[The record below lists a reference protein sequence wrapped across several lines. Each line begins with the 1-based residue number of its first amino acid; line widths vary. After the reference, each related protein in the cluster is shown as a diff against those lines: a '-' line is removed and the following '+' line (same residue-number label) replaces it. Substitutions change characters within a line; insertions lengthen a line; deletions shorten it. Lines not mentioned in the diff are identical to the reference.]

1 MEYEDLLLEKKD
13 RIATITLNVPE
24 KLNALTRK
32 MTMSLAKVTDDIA
45 RDEEVRVVIV
55 TGAGRGFSSGADVSM
70 MAGGGGATEIT
81 RFQRL
86 QVIGWPHA
94 DVFPKLNKPS
104 IAAVNGPCVGGGF
117 SLALSCDIRIASDTA
132 RFGAAQIA
140 RALVPDYGLTFYL
153 PLVIGVSRAM
163 ELMCTAEI
171 IGAEEAER
179 LGIVSRVVPT
189 DQLMDEAQALAEKIA
204 KQPPISIELTKMMVW
219 RSLFDGLAR
228 QIDLETGAQQIC
240 FTTED
245 HRESVKAFL
254 EKKPLPEFK
263 GK

>member
-13 RIATITLNVPE
+13 GIATITLNVPE

-45 RDEEVRVVIV
+45 RDDEVRVVIV

-179 LGIVSRVVPT
+179 LGIVSRVVPG
-189 DQLMDEAQALAEKIA
+189 DQLMDEARALADKIA
-204 KQPPISIELTKMMVW
+204 KQPPIPIELTKMMVW

-263 GK
+263 GR

>member
-1 MEYEDLLLEKKD
+1 MSEVLKVARYP
-13 RIATITLNVPE
+13 ATVVLTLNRPE
-24 KLNALTRK
+24 CRNAL
-32 MTMSLAKVTDDIA
+32 A
-45 RDEEVRVVIV
+45 RDLVAALTAALRAAECDEDTRSVIM
-55 TGAGRGFSSGADVSM
+55 TGAPPAFCAGLDLRE
-70 MAGGGGATEIT
+70 MAETTGKQSEQDAAALLTLYETID
-81 RFQRL
+81 RL
-86 QVIGWPHA
+86 
-94 DVFPKLNKPS
+94 PKPV

-171 IGAEEAER
+171 IGADEAER
-179 LGIVSRVVPT
+179 LGIVSRVVPG
-189 DQLMDEAQALAEKIA
+189 DQLMDEARALAEKIA
-204 KQPPISIELTKMMVW
+204 KQAPISIELTKMMVW

-245 HRESVKAFL
+245 HRGSVKAFL

-263 GK
+263 GR